1 MIDSSK
7 ESAAA
12 DSRSDRLVAAFFL
25 GGLWMLWLA
34 VDTALES
41 AGRARLREAK
51 VRRRL
56 EEVMW
61 EPPRLE
67 SEVADGGQAGR
78 S

>member
-12 DSRSDRLVAAFFL
+12 DRRSDRLVAAFFL
-25 GGLWMLWLA
+25 GGFWMLWLA
-34 VDTALES
+34 IDTALES
-41 AGRARLREAK
+41 AARVRLREAK

-56 EEVMW
+56 EEALW
-61 EPPRLE
+61 EPPRVE
-67 SEVADGGQAGR
+67 SEVADGGQTGR